1 MARAIE
7 CGCRLPAGDQGTGM
21 PAGRSIF
28 RPEGYHCFYFDAEKK
43 GYAGTALFTRQKP
56 LKIRRGT
63 GFPIADTEGRYL
75 QADFPGLSIASLYL
89 PSGSSGPERQ
99 ERKLAFMAHFEAHM
113 RGLRRKR
120 RETIICADWNICH
133 KQIDLKNWR
142 SNQKN
147 SDFSLRREPGWTR
160 CMMKSAGAIRSG

>member
-1 MARAIE
+1 MRVITFNCNGVRAAARKGFFEWLAQSNADVVCLQETKAQE
-7 CGCRLPAGDQGTGM
+7 CQLEDP
-21 PAGRSIF
+21 IF

-75 QADFPGLSIASLYL
+75 QADFPSLSIASLYL

-120 RETIICADWNICH
+120 REAIICAD
-133 KQIDLKNWR
+133 
-142 SNQKN
+142 
-147 SDFSLRREPGWTR
+147 
-160 CMMKSAGAIRSG
+160 

>member
-7 CGCRLPAGDQGTGM
+7 CGCRLPAGDQGTECQLED
-21 PAGRSIF
+21 PIF
-28 RPEGYHCFYFDAEKK
+28 RPEGYHRFYFDAEKK
-43 GYAGTALFTRQKP
+43 STLAMLFTRQKP

-63 GFPIADTEGRYL
+63 GFPIADTEGRY
-75 QADFPGLSIASLYL
+75 FSGLSRPEHCVALSAFR
-89 PSGSSGPERQ
+89 SSGPERQ

-142 SNQKN
+142 SN
-147 SDFSLRREPGWTR
+147 
-160 CMMKSAGAIRSG
+160 